1 MPTMM
6 HSASASGL
14 ASEFDDFLF
23 APIADDSNGMLLS
36 VVSALARLDVD
47 PWEEAAS
54 LARLPMDAAT
64 ERLRAL
70 IAALPPG
77 ISASSDPATIAVRL
91 IALLPRRTN
100 LDTRLRE
107 RLPGT
112 RATTQS
118 QAVKYLI
125 WYVLFIVFVLGQ
137 WIVASH
143 QPPAQP
149 GNASAPTAATLP
161 SPMLPPNTA
170 Q

>member
-1 MPTMM
+1 M
-6 HSASASGL
+6 HSAPASRL
-14 ASEFDDFLF
+14 TSEFDDFLF

-54 LARLPMDAAT
+54 LARLPVDTAT

-70 IAALPPG
+70 IAALPHG
-77 ISASSDPATIAVRL
+77 TSAFSDPAAIAARL

-100 LDTRLRE
+100 SDTRSRE
-107 RLPGT
+107 RLLGT
-112 RATTQS
+112 RAAMQS

-125 WYVLFIVFVLGQ
+125 WYVIFVGFVLGQ
-137 WIVASH
+137 WIVGSH
-143 QPPAQP
+143 HPPAQP
-149 GNASAPTAATLP
+149 RNASAPAASTVPVPLLP
-161 SPMLPPNTA
+161 RNTA